1 MKEDVNKL
9 VAAGKLAANQS
20 NALLALS
27 PGMACVHPT
36 FGVGRVSGWDLLGDR
51 IVIDFEAKPA
61 HQMGL
66 RIALKTLKALAEDH
80 ILAQYLVN
88 PAAIRELAEDDP
100 VAFVGNVLRCSGGTL
115 RFDEFETI
123 VKDRIVGDAKYKK
136 WWDNAKKHL
145 RGHREF
151 VIPSKRTEP
160 IQLRT
165 SDLSPA
171 ELLVEDFDLARD
183 LKEKARLLGEMRKHL
198 DFFANPIADLSPV
211 LENAGDVAMKSQKL
225 NPGGAIELILARDAL
240 AGSIKGLRLPDNA
253 PNLATLVQL
262 DTSHLAEALKTLS
275 ASSAGMVADVLPE
288 AFGEM
293 WAEKALQLLEG
304 CGTKAFG
311 ELASRLCR
319 GEAAPAFALWLR
331 RGLSQRSHSP
341 EALGWL
347 CQSRNG
353 DGKEFFNQEI
363 GLALL
368 EAIDRSFTAA
378 GSTRGNRALDVLQN
392 DRGLI
397 ADLLAKASENEVR
410 AFAKRL
416 MATPAIDDLTRRSL
430 LARVIK
436 SHEMVREMVAG
447 DISPAVV
454 DDTLFVSQASLDR
467 KKAELED
474 LVRNLIPENTRAIAT
489 AREHG
494 DLRENFEFKSAKD
507 NQKVLDRR
515 KFELEIEIQRA
526 KGVDYTG
533 ADVSAINIGT
543 IARIRFDDGN
553 EQDVTVLGAWDGDP
567 ASMILSYLSPAGA
580 ALLGLRPGDQATL
593 PGETEGASRTGTIV
607 SITRWTDTPAPGA
620 E

>member
-20 NALLALS
+20 DALLALS

-36 FGVGRVSGWDLLGDR
+36 FGVGRVSNWDLLGDR
-51 IVIDFEAKPA
+51 VVIDFETKAA
-61 HQMGL
+61 HAMGL
-66 RIALKTLKALAEDH
+66 RIALKTLKPLGEDH
-80 ILAQYLVN
+80 ILAQYLNN

-160 IQLRT
+160 LQLRT

-171 ELLVEDFDLARD
+171 ELLIEDFDLARD

-198 DFFANPIADLSPV
+198 DFFANPASDLLPV

-225 NPGGAIELILARDAL
+225 NPGGAIELMLARDAL
-240 AGSIKGLRLPDNA
+240 AGSIKGLRLPENA
-253 PNLATLVQL
+253 PTLAALVQL
-262 DTSHLAEALKTLS
+262 ETSHLAEALKSLS
-275 ASSAGMVADVLPE
+275 ASSAGVVADVMPE
-288 AFGEM
+288 AFGET
-293 WAEKALQLLEG
+293 WAEKALQLLDG
-304 CGTKAFG
+304 CGAKAFG
-311 ELASRLCR
+311 ELATRLCK

-347 CQSRNG
+347 CQAR
-353 DGKEFFNQEI
+353 DDEGKEFFTQEV

-368 EAIDRSFTAA
+368 EAIDRSFTAS

-397 ADLLAKASENEVR
+397 NDLLAKASENEVR

-436 SHEMVREMVAG
+436 SHELVREMVAG
-447 DISPAVV
+447 DTAPPVV
-454 DDTLFVSQASLDR
+454 DDTLLVSETSLAR
-467 KKAELED
+467 KKAELDD
-474 LVRNLIPENTRAIAT
+474 LVRNLIPDNTRQIAI

-494 DLRENFEFKSAKD
+494 DLRENFEFKSAKE

-515 KFELEIEIQRA
+515 KFELEVEIQRA
-526 KGVDYTG
+526 KIVDYSE
-533 ADVSAINIGT
+533 ADASAITIGT
-543 IARIRFDDGN
+543 VALIRFDDGH
-553 EQDVTVLGAWDGDP
+553 EQAVTVLGAWDGDP
-567 ASMILSYLSPAGA
+567 DKMILSYLSPAGA
-580 ALLGLRPGDQATL
+580 ALLGLRVGGRATL
-593 PGETEGASRTGTIV
+593 PDEAAGSTRTGTIL
-607 SITRWTDTPAPGA
+607 SIERWTGSAG
-620 E
+620 